1 MSAADSNVELLA
13 ALIEGD
19 RWLSADGCAAFLGLF
34 HKDGSPNRRRFLERV
49 ACLPDFPARNPVTGA
64 WKKSEVDRW
73 SSAQA
78 RLGRAA

>member
-1 MSAADSNVELLA
+1 MGENVELLA

-34 HKDGSPNRRRFLERV
+34 KPDGSANRRRFLERI
-49 ACLPDFPARNPVTGA
+49 ANRPDFPARNPVTGA

-73 SSAQA
+73 ATNQA
-78 RLGRAA
+78 RLSRVA

>member
-1 MSAADSNVELLA
+1 MGDSSVELLA

-34 HKDGSPNRRRFLERV
+34 RTNGEPNRRRFLERV
-49 ACLPDFPARNPVTGA
+49 AIRPDFPARNPVTGA

-73 SSAQA
+73 ATNQA
-78 RLGRAA
+78 RLTRAA